1 MSKFELTFATLRT
14 ANRLRLPQFKNAK
27 GLPAHS
33 EPDGSDWPLD
43 AWSNA
48 ALGELGEA
56 ANLIKKLR
64 RGDLALNDYII
75 DSDGQRSKT
84 VRQCLADELADVVT
98 YVDILALQID
108 VSLGDAVATKFNENS
123 KRVGADV
130 EIDAAEVGLI
140 LPEEVVPRVALHT
153 GGRLVLHSLD

>member
-64 RGDLALNDYII
+64 RGDFTLDEAIVDKDGNPTTPRQLLA
-75 DSDGQRSKT
+75 S
-84 VRQCLADELADVVT
+84 ELADVVT
-98 YVDILALQID
+98 YVDILALQIG
-108 VSLGDAVATKFNENS
+108 VSLGDEVAQKFNEVS
-123 KRVGADV
+123 QRVGADIK
-130 EIDAAEVGLI
+130 IDAGEVGLDHHA
-140 LPEEVVPRVALHT
+140 EEVVPRVAAHT
-153 GGRLVLHSLD
+153 KGRLVLHSLD